1 MALEVESAFDYL
13 KNSVSSERLSHAYLI
28 TGQQGSGKE
37 ELVLKIISLVND
49 TSDKGSLQ
57 EMVSDN
63 VRLVQPESKS
73 RRIKVDQIRELEDM
87 FYQKGSKDKYKVG
100 VIRDADR
107 LGEQAENAFLKT
119 LEEPPDRCLIFLV
132 TAFPEQLLD
141 TILSRCIQVPLKSRK
156 TLIAANQHGDHLRK
170 LLSQMPIKGSV
181 SDALRLSRQFSDLLR
196 AIKEE
201 SEKNQDIVKKSE
213 SAQYAKTTD
222 GKWLKDREDYHK
234 AISQSRYL
242 AERSALVEVLISWT
256 GDALRQK
263 QNVGFLDFPENS
275 EATSLLSDALSVD
288 NLLDRVNAFEGLRS
302 DLETNVQESLAIE
315 VGFLNAFTESSNV

>member
-1 MALEVESAFDYL
+1 MALEVESAFEYL
-13 KNSVSSERLSHAYLI
+13 KNSVSSDRLSHAYLI

-49 TSDKGSLQ
+49 VFDKASLQ
-57 EMVSDN
+57 EMVSEN
-63 VRLVQPESKS
+63 VRLIQPESKS
-73 RRIKVDQIRELEDM
+73 RRIKVDQIRELEEM

-100 VIRDADR
+100 IIRDADR

-156 TLIAANQHGDHLRK
+156 LLIAANQHGDHLRK

-201 SEKNQDIVKKSE
+201 SEKNQAMVKK
-213 SAQYAKTTD
+213 QN
-222 GKWLKDREDYHK
+222 
-234 AISQSRYL
+234 QNNM
-242 AERSALVEVLISWT
+242 
-256 GDALRQK
+256 QK
-263 QNVGFLDFPENS
+263 PLMGN
-275 EATSLLSDALSVD
+275 
-288 NLLDRVNAFEGLRS
+288 GLR
-302 DLETNVQESLAIE
+302 IE
-315 VGFLNAFTESSNV
+315 KITIRRFLNLVT